1 MTAFPMQSGILK
13 RSLKKW
19 QCNAGASHGRLERSR
34 IRPRALP
41 ATAFCFL
48 AVAGFHIGVAQ
59 TSGTG
64 DQLKLA
70 RSYDDQGKY
79 SEAET
84 ILRSYI
90 ADNKTGAD
98 AVYLLAYT
106 LFRENKPADSLKQ
119 YTEAAQLRTPKPE
132 DLRTVALDYV
142 LLNDYRDAEHW
153 AKYALSLDQKDAE
166 TWYELGRIE
175 YTLNRFQDSLTSF
188 HRSLALD
195 PSSVKAENNLGL
207 ALEGLNRTDEAMAA
221 YRKALAMQA
230 SSPHPSEQPMLNL
243 ATLLVSGDQFDEALP
258 LLEQAQRIAP
268 RDWKILAQLG
278 RLHLDQGNLSD
289 AQHDLEQ
296 AIEIQPER
304 ASLHFQLGQTYKKQ
318 GASDKA
324 NAQFA
329 LVQQLLKDRSSPDR

>member
-1 MTAFPMQSGILK
+1 MQRGILK
-13 RSLKKW
+13 RNLNKTQS
-19 QCNAGASHGRLERSR
+19 GADPSRSCPARWR
-34 IRPRALP
+34 IGTSVLSAI
-41 ATAFCFL
+41 AFWFF
-48 AVAGFHIGVAQ
+48 VAANFQICAAQ
-59 TSGTG
+59 TPDSGTP
-64 DQLKLA
+64 LKLA
-70 RSYDDQGKY
+70 RSYDSQAKY
-79 SEAET
+79 PEAEAV
-84 ILRSYI
+84 LRAYLAENK
-90 ADNKTGAD
+90 ADAD

-106 LFRENKPADSLKQ
+106 LFHENKPADSLKL
-119 YTEAAQLRTPKPE
+119 YTEAAQLRTPKAE

-153 AKYALSLDQKDAE
+153 AKYALSLDQNDAE

-188 HRSLALD
+188 RRSLALD

-207 ALEGLNRTDEAMAA
+207 AFEGLNRTDEAMVA
-221 YRKALAMQA
+221 YRKALVMQA

-243 ATLLVSGDQFDEALP
+243 ATLLVSGDRFDEALP

-278 RLHLDQGNLSD
+278 RLHLDQGNLSA

-296 AIEIQPER
+296 AIEIQPDR